1 MLNNANVVDLTI
13 PLGADVIMWPGAP
26 APEAETLVTVAHD
39 GYFARRVTFFEHTGT
54 HFDAPCHF
62 IEGHSTVDQIPAQS
76 LVRPIAVIDISA
88 RVGNDADAVLSL
100 DEVLA
105 FEATHGAIPEGSAV
119 FLRTGWEDKNRDSVA
134 YAGEPGN
141 LRFPGFGVEA
151 AEYLV
156 STRKIV
162 GLGIDTLG
170 IDSGAATSFP
180 VHSQITHPKGL
191 WHLENLQNLKLLP
204 PLGAWVVVGVLPLVG
219 GSGSPARV
227 IALLP

>member
-1 MLNNANVVDLTI
+1 MLGSAKVVDLTI
-13 PLGADVIMWPGAP
+13 PLGSEVVMWPGAP

-39 GYFARRVTFFEHTGT
+39 GFFARRVTFFEHSGT

-62 IEGHSTVDQIPAQS
+62 IEGQSTVDQVPAQS
-76 LVRPIAVIDISA
+76 LVRPIAVIDISE
-88 RVGNDADAVLSL
+88 RVGNDADAVLTL

-105 FEATHGAIPEGSAV
+105 FEATYGEIPQGSAV
-119 FLRTGWEDKNRDSVA
+119 FLRTGWEEKNSDAVA
-134 YAGEPGN
+134 YSGQPGD

-151 AEYLV
+151 AQFLV
-156 STRKIV
+156 DTRGVV

-170 IDSGAATSFP
+170 IDSGQASHFP

-191 WHLENLQNLKLLP
+191 WHLENLQNLKALP

-227 IALLP
+227 LALLP

>member
-1 MLNNANVVDLTI
+1 MLGSAKVVDLTI
-13 PLGADVIMWPGAP
+13 PLGSEVVMWPGAP

-39 GYFARRVTFFEHTGT
+39 GFFARRVTFFEHSGT

-62 IEGHSTVDQIPAQS
+62 IEGQSTVDQVPAQS
-76 LVRPIAVIDISA
+76 LVRPIAVIDISE
-88 RVGNDADAVLSL
+88 RVGNDADAVLTL

-105 FEATHGAIPEGSAV
+105 FEATYGEIPQGSAV
-119 FLRTGWEDKNRDSVA
+119 FLRTGWEEKNSDAVA
-134 YAGEPGN
+134 YSGQPGD

-151 AEYLV
+151 AQFLV
-156 STRKIV
+156 ESRGVV

-170 IDSGAATSFP
+170 IDSGEASHFP

-191 WHLENLQNLKLLP
+191 WHLENLQNLKALP

-227 IALLP
+227 LALLP